1 MSGTGW
7 VGSDAFDL
15 WILIKEMGF
24 TTGSNFSTGEICSE
38 AFNQRLY
45 LLQQKPSDMEQ
56 CKQNTLQALEILE
69 KKKLIKSFKDKAY
82 FKVT

>member
-1 MSGTGW
+1 MSGEGW
-7 VGSDAFDL
+7 VGSDAFYL

-24 TTGSNFSTGEICSE
+24 TTGSIFSTGEICSE

-45 LLQQKPSDMEQ
+45 LLRKPSDREQ
-56 CKQNTLQALEILE
+56 SKQNTLQALEILE